1 MLLRKSSGES
11 GISTMIV
18 TMLALIVFVI
28 IIILQLD
35 ATSALSRKNTI
46 VHVCDTYL
54 EMMMADGC
62 LTGENEDMLRDELE
76 AIGCYDID
84 FTGTTF
90 EEVAYSERVCLKVT
104 YSLDINMHSFNSLS
118 DSGKSSDAVSDT
130 YQRYTTC
137 YK

>member
-1 MLLRKSSGES
+1 MLRKSAGES

-18 TMLALIVFVI
+18 TLLALIVFVV

-35 ATSALSRKNTI
+35 ATSALSRKNTV

-62 LTGENEDMLRDELE
+62 LTSDNEDMLRDELE
-76 AIGCYDID
+76 AIGCYNID
-84 FTGTTF
+84 FSGTTF
-90 EEVAYSERVCLKVT
+90 TEAAYQEKVCLKVT
-104 YSLDINMHSFNSLS
+104 YSIDLNLHTFNGLN
-118 DSGKSSDAVSDT
+118 DTGETSGTKTSV

>member
-1 MLLRKSSGES
+1 MLRKSTGDSGV
-11 GISTMIV
+11 G
-18 TMLALIVFVI
+18 TMLVTLIAIMVFVF
-28 IIILQLD
+28 ILLLHLD
-35 ATSALSRKNTI
+35 ATSALSRKNDI
-46 VHVCDTYL
+46 VHICDTYL

-90 EEVAYSERVCLKVT
+90 EEQAYSERLCLKVT
-104 YSLDINMHSFNSLS
+104 YSLDINFHTFEAGAIS
-118 DSGKSSDAVSDT
+118 DGVSST